1 MVKIFC
7 WTKERKLFE
16 VAKILSDF
24 VFSNKVSLKF
34 DLLIEESA
42 VNTSKERLVKTFNEF
57 FVNVVINLGINDY
70 I

>member
-1 MVKIFC
+1 M
-7 WTKERKLFE
+7 T
-16 VAKILSDF
+16 KILSDF